1 MNTIKFL
8 YIVKIVKIV
17 SIIDFLILMNK
28 NRSAKYN
35 MKKVIFKEVLKT
47 FLWAE

>member
-1 MNTIKFL
+1 MNTINFL
-8 YIVKIVKIV
+8 HIVKIV

-35 MKKVIFKEVLKT
+35 MKKEIFKEALKT